1 VTLDATTGKVSTAAA
16 GDATFGVA
24 QTAATDGDSVTILME
39 NAPGT
44 RIMLAS
50 KAIAVGDA
58 LYGAAAGKVTDTDGG
73 SATYEG
79 VAVTAAAGDGDWLE
93 VAKIDQQATAAA

>member
-1 VTLDATTGKVSTAAA
+1 
-16 GDATFGVA
+16 
-24 QTAATDGDSVTILME
+24 
-39 NAPGT
+39 
-44 RIMLAS
+44 
-50 KAIAVGDA
+50 